1 MGQQLVRAVLVG
13 RMGLTAHRAVMD
25 VATVEEEAEMP
36 QLLEAMAEHL
46 AVAVEA
52 QGLVQAQVMV
62 ATEPGAK
69 SESLVGR

>member
-52 QGLVQAQVMV
+52 QVMV